1 VPFERIKPRR
11 PVRSIRLQPRVELH
25 QRLRA
30 EPVQPPLSIPP
41 DLHQPRVAQHS
52 EVTRHTWLMHPDLLD
67 QLTDRLLAA
76 ADGIK
81 DSPPCRFSDH
91 LENSDFCWHADKHTA
106 SHIYV
111 QPHVGPLFTGERG
124 EPPLA
129 PESAVIGTLAT
140 PPRPAPESVMCS
152 ERLSTEA
159 CPRTC
164 AEAARL
170 TSSAG
175 GVIYNQM
182 VVDTLEREKQT
193 DRLFFALS
201 DATRRD
207 IVTQTLDR
215 ERSVS
220 ELGRLYPI
228 SLTAVQKHV
237 EVLVDAGLV
246 SKHRSGREQ
255 LVRGEVNQLRRAH
268 ELLDELETV
277 WRARLER
284 FEDVLNE
291 TTGKE
296 NE

>member
-1 VPFERIKPRR
+1 
-11 PVRSIRLQPRVELH
+11 L
-25 QRLRA
+25 
-30 EPVQPPLSIPP
+30 
-41 DLHQPRVAQHS
+41 
-52 EVTRHTWLMHPDLLD
+52 
-67 QLTDRLLAA
+67 
-76 ADGIK
+76 
-81 DSPPCRFSDH
+81 
-91 LENSDFCWHADKHTA
+91 TA
-106 SHIYV
+106 S
-111 QPHVGPLFTGERG
+111 TGD
-124 EPPLA
+124 
-129 PESAVIGTLAT
+129 
-140 PPRPAPESVMCS
+140 
-152 ERLSTEA
+152 
-159 CPRTC
+159 
-164 AEAARL
+164 
-170 TSSAG
+170 
-175 GVIYNQM
+175 VIYNQM
-182 VVDTLEREKQT
+182 VVETLEREGQT

-268 ELLDELETV
+268 RLLDELETV
-277 WRARLER
+277 WRSRLER

-296 NE
+296 SE